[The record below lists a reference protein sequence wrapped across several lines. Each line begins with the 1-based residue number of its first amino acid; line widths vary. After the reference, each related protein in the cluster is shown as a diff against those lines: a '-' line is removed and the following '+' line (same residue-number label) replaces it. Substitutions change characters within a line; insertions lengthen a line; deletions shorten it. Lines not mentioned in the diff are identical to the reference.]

1 MARSLMAFRSV
12 SALMLKF
19 ETVAVVVRNDK
30 RAAKWWKEKVGLR
43 VVTSFPHW
51 VTVAPRGSNVRLH
64 LCPDSRPEKGNT
76 GFMFSTKDAAKE
88 EARLRKNGVK
98 ISRPV
103 KKEEWG
109 TTFRFLDPDGNEF
122 QVIED

>member
-1 MARSLMAFRSV
+1 MAHGPIVAS
-12 SALMLKF
+12 MLKF
-19 ETVAVVVRNDK
+19 ETVAVVVRDEK
-30 RAAKWWKEKVGLR
+30 KATKFWKDKVGFR
-43 VVTSFPHW
+43 VVTSWPHW

-76 GFMFSTKDAAKE
+76 GFLFSTTDAAKE

-98 ISRPV
+98 ISQPV

-109 TTFRFLDPDGNEF
+109 TTLRFLDPDGNEF